1 MSTRQSSGKG
11 TWQAAEDGS
20 QDSLVG
26 TRRRQMQFDMTAQGF
41 GGGCAEDEAET
52 VRPAEVDGLGD
63 Q

>member
-1 MSTRQSSGKG
+1 MSTCQSSGKE
-11 TWQAAEDGS
+11 TWQVAEDGS

-26 TRRRQMQFDMTAQGF
+26 TRRRQMQFDITAQGR
-41 GGGCAEDEAET
+41 GWRNSEDEVET